1 MVCLM
6 QVILFA
12 FASYF
17 IADGQKQSGI
27 VSVLFCGMVRAMCR
41 AWPISC
47 LVVLCML
54 LEQFGTTSSSCLSAA
69 DNGKLHPSKPHALC
83 PAVVHGLLQKLGHH
97 GAPGK
102 PAAFKSLADT
112 YNIPRHQH
120 VQTVP
125 LQAETFVFIC
135 EVPCDRL

>member
-27 VSVLFCGMVRAMCR
+27 VSVLFCGMVRVMCR

-47 LVVLCML
+47 LVVFCML
-54 LEQFGTTSSSCLSAA
+54 LEKFGTTSA
-69 DNGKLHPSKPHALC
+69 
-83 PAVVHGLLQKLGHH
+83 PACLLQTMANYTRRNLTPY
-97 GAPGK
+97 AQQSSM
-102 PAAFKSLADT
+102 AFFKSWATMVRLANRLPSCHSRADT
-112 YNIPRHQH
+112 YNIATPPTCANRSS
-120 VQTVP
+120 
-125 LQAETFVFIC
+125 AGRDIC
-135 EVPCDRL
+135 LHM